1 MTLNINFCTVTNFLL
16 GVAGLRTRVNKSSF
30 SLVVLFLG
38 EPAEMWKL
46 VLVSALVAYCAW
58 GAAAANT
65 TLSFAY
71 ITSRTG
77 TFVTEGA
84 IPVVDLALE
93 LINGRADILSNYTLT
108 YHRTVGNSNVRTL
121 SVRIHYISLSF
132 AVHSHRSTERILR

>member
-1 MTLNINFCTVTNFLL
+1 M
-16 GVAGLRTRVNKSSF
+16 AGLRTH
-30 SLVVLFLG
+30 VVIKAVFAHATVLG

-58 GAAAANT
+58 GAAAAANT

-71 ITSRTG
+71 ITSKTG
-77 TFVTEGA
+77 AFVTAGA

-108 YHRTVGNSNVRTL
+108 YHGTVGNSNVRTL
-121 SVRIHYISLSF
+121 SERIHYNYFSVLCS
-132 AVHSHRSTERILR
+132 ALAPEH